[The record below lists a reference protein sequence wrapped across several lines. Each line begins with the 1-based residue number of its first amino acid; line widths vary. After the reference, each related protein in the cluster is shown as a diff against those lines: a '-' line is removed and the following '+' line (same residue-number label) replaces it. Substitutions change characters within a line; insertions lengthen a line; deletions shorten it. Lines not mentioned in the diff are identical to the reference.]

1 MDQFCKSQ
9 FGQDVHVSGNIYNK
23 KENGYFVEIGAYD
36 GISMSNTYLLE
47 YWYKWK
53 GICVECN
60 PLYFKKLTENRPN
73 SINYSWAV
81 FNENDK
87 IMKFI
92 DDNTGGCSGFVD
104 TNTHTHI
111 LNKQII
117 DVQTKKLTT
126 ILDMANAPN
135 FIDFLSLDT
144 EGSEYDIL
152 NAHDFDKYLFGYICV
167 EHNFINANRIK
178 IRNLLESKGYVF
190 YRNNNVDDDYIH
202 SSIYNIKK

>member
-1 MDQFCKSQ
+1 
-9 FGQDVHVSGNIYNK
+9 
-23 KENGYFVEIGAYD
+23 
-36 GISMSNTYLLE
+36 
-47 YWYKWK
+47 
-53 GICVECN
+53 
-60 PLYFKKLTENRPN
+60 
-73 SINYSWAV
+73 
-81 FNENDK
+81 
-87 IMKFI
+87 MKFI